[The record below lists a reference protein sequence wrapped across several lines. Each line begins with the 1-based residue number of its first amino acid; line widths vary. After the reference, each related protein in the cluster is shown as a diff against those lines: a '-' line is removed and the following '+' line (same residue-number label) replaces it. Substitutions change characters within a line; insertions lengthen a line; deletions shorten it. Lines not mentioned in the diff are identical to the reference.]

1 MATFPTLHFNSRVYE
16 CPFDKNEKIETHR
29 KRSGSNLTMSPS
41 QRSIIKDTST
51 KSGYCEL
58 CDSNYKNRSQHLKG
72 KLHRATINSTDF
84 KNLDKMISSG
94 TDFQTFLN
102 KLITKKKTK
111 LKDISKT
118 INAPR
123 KVCSTKLEERIQS
136 QVKFR

>member
-1 MATFPTLHFNSRVYE
+1 MATFPKVHFSSTVYE
-16 CPFDKNEKIETHR
+16 CPFDKNENSKTNI
-29 KRSGSNLTMSPS
+29 KRSDSNFTMCSS

-72 KLHRATINSTDF
+72 KLHRTTINSTDF

-102 KLITKKKTK
+102 ELVTKREAK
-111 LKDISKT
+111 LKDINKT

-123 KVCSTKLEERIQS
+123 KVCSTKLAEKMQS

>member
-1 MATFPTLHFNSRVYE
+1 MATFPKVQFSSIVYE
-16 CPFDKNEKIETHR
+16 CPFDKNENSKTNI
-29 KRSGSNLTMSPS
+29 KRSDSNLTMCSS

-102 KLITKKKTK
+102 ELVTKREAK
-111 LKDISKT
+111 LKDINKT

-123 KVCSTKLEERIQS
+123 KVCSTKLEEKMQS

>member
-1 MATFPTLHFNSRVYE
+1 MATFPKVHFNSTVYE
-16 CPFDKNEKIETHR
+16 CPFDENEKVKTHK
-29 KRSGSNLTMSPS
+29 KRSGSNLTMSSS

-72 KLHRATINSTDF
+72 KLHQATINSTDF

-102 KLITKKKTK
+102 KLITKKKAK
-111 LKDISKT
+111 LKDINKT
-118 INAPR
+118 MNAPR
-123 KVCSTKLEERIQS
+123 KVCSTKLDEKMQS